1 MCTQVVVFHYV
12 CCQQKS
18 RQILFIM
25 ISRFVKINFFTL
37 LLVPYVVGLIGILL
51 PLTRSFFL
59 SLTPYMLLFSFVIV
73 YLEEGRWVIRNLLAI
88 LLIMAFSFGAE
99 YLGVNYG
106 YLFGDYTYGSILGF
120 KYYKVPLIIPITWAL
135 LSIASRSL
143 VNLVTNSYV
152 ISAFLTAVVITA
164 YDFLL
169 ELVAVRFGW
178 WWWNTGNI
186 PIFNYICWFVL
197 SFIFQLLFRKVP
209 SITGRSYWII
219 FVHLIF
225 YWVLLLM

>member
-1 MCTQVVVFHYV
+1 
-12 CCQQKS
+12 
-18 RQILFIM
+18 M

-59 SLTPYMLLFSFVIV
+59 SLTSYMLLFSFVIV

-88 LLIMAFSFGAE
+88 ILIMVFSFGAE

-120 KYYKVPLIIPITWAL
+120 KYYKVPLVIPITWAL

-143 VNLVTNSYV
+143 VNLVTNSYA

-164 YDFLL
+164 YDFIL
-169 ELVAVRFGW
+169 ELVAIRFGW

-219 FVHLIF
+219 FVHLLF

>member
-1 MCTQVVVFHYV
+1 
-12 CCQQKS
+12 
-18 RQILFIM
+18 M

-37 LLVPYVVGLIGILL
+37 LIVPYVVGLIGILL

-143 VNLVTNSYV
+143 VNLVTNSYA

-219 FVHLIF
+219 FVHFIF

>member
-1 MCTQVVVFHYV
+1 
-12 CCQQKS
+12 
-18 RQILFIM
+18 M
-25 ISRFVKINFFTL
+25 ISRFVKTNFFTL

-51 PLTRSFFL
+51 PVTRTFFL

-73 YLEEGRWVIRNLLAI
+73 YLEEGRWVIRNILAI
-88 LLIMAFSFGAE
+88 LLIIAFSFGAE

-106 YLFGDYTYGSILGF
+106 YLFGNYNYGSILGF
-120 KYYKVPLIIPITWAL
+120 KYYQVPLIISLTWAM
-135 LSIASRSL
+135 LSIAARSL
-143 VNLVTNSYV
+143 VNLVTNRYA
-152 ISAFLTAVVITA
+152 ISAFLSAIVITA

-178 WWWNTGNI
+178 WYWDNGDI
-186 PIFNYICWFVL
+186 PIFNYVCWFIL
-197 SFIFQLLFRKVP
+197 SFVFQLLFRKVP

-219 FVHLIF
+219 FVHLLF